1 MKGEGQELKAMGKQE
16 MDADVC
22 PMAGLLETLT
32 RPWTMH
38 VLWALSH
45 NGPMRF
51 GALRRSIEGVS
62 SRVLTERLRVLE
74 EKGFL
79 YRDYK
84 PSIPPEVTY
93 GLTKRTAE
101 IQEVFAELGRLA
113 QKWKMEDEP
122 GAPIAKNAQGKE
134 KWKIEDE
141 PKARLAKSARGKQN
155 RKTEDEPRHE
165 GQSRKMAY
173 YI

>member
-1 MKGEGQELKAMGKQE
+1 MGKRE

-32 RPWTMH
+32 RPWTLH

-74 EKGFL
+74 DKRFI

-113 QKWKMEDEP
+113 QKWKMEDDP
-122 GAPIAKNAQGKE
+122 
-134 KWKIEDE
+134 KI
-141 PKARLAKSARGKQN
+141 PLAKRARDK
-155 RKTEDEPRHE
+155 EDEPREAARPRHGE
-165 GQSRKMAY
+165 RGASRAC
-173 YI
+173 

>member
-1 MKGEGQELKAMGKQE
+1 MKTKTMCKGETSEH
-16 MDADVC
+16 VC

-32 RPWTMH
+32 RPWTLH
-38 VLWALSH
+38 VLWALSN

-62 SRVLTERLRVLE
+62 SRVLTDRLRVLE
-74 EKGFL
+74 EKGFI

-101 IQEVFAELGRLA
+101 IQEVFDELGRLA
-113 QKWKMEDEP
+113 QKWKMED
-122 GAPIAKNAQGKE
+122 APRE
-134 KWKIEDE
+134 
-141 PKARLAKSARGKQN
+141 RRSA
-155 RKTEDEPRHE
+155 
-165 GQSRKMAY
+165 
-173 YI
+173 

>member
-1 MKGEGQELKAMGKQE
+1 MGKKQME
-16 MDADVC
+16 ADVC

-32 RPWTMH
+32 RPWTLH

-74 EKGFL
+74 EKGFI

-122 GAPIAKNAQGKE
+122 RATVRARSGE
-134 KWKIEDE
+134 
-141 PKARLAKSARGKQN
+141 RLA
-155 RKTEDEPRHE
+155 
-165 GQSRKMAY
+165 SRAC
-173 YI
+173 

>member
-1 MKGEGQELKAMGKQE
+1 MRTKTMCKGETGAH
-16 MDADVC
+16 VC

-32 RPWTMH
+32 RPWTLH
-38 VLWALSH
+38 VLWALSN

-74 EKGFL
+74 EKGFI

-101 IQEVFAELGRLA
+101 IQEVFDELGRLA

-122 GAPIAKNAQGKE
+122 KMP
-134 KWKIEDE
+134 
-141 PKARLAKSARGKQN
+141 LAKRARDK
-155 RKTEDEPRHE
+155 EDEPRE
-165 GQSRKMAY
+165 AGRARDGERAA
-173 YI
+173 IRA

>member
-1 MKGEGQELKAMGKQE
+1 MKRDEAGACRAAGGAKGMGKGEVA
-16 MDADVC
+16 AHVC

-51 GALRRSIEGVS
+51 GALKRSIEGVS

-79 YRDYK
+79 YREYK

-93 GLTKRTAE
+93 GLTKRTTE
-101 IQEVFAELGRLA
+101 IQEVFEELGRLA
-113 QKWKMEDEP
+113 QKWKMED
-122 GAPIAKNAQGKE
+122 
-134 KWKIEDE
+134 D
-141 PKARLAKSARGKQN
+141 PKMPLARRARDKD
-155 RKTEDEPRHE
+155 DEPRRGE
-165 GQSRKMAY
+165 QVQKKAS
-173 YI
+173 

>member
-1 MKGEGQELKAMGKQE
+1 MGRAMK
-16 MDADVC
+16 DCHVC

-32 RPWTMH
+32 RPWTLQ
-38 VLWALSH
+38 VLWALSN

-51 GALRRSIEGVS
+51 GALKRSIEGVS
-62 SRVLTERLRVLE
+62 ARVLAERLRTLE

-84 PSIPPEVTY
+84 ATIPPQVTY

-101 IQEVFAELGRLA
+101 IEGVFDELGRLA

-122 GAPIAKNAQGKE
+122 RQ
-134 KWKIEDE
+134 
-141 PKARLAKSARGKQN
+141 RRSA
-155 RKTEDEPRHE
+155 
-165 GQSRKMAY
+165 
-173 YI
+173 

>member
-1 MKGEGQELKAMGKQE
+1 MGKKD
-16 MDADVC
+16 MNAHVC

-32 RPWTMH
+32 RPWTLH

-74 EKGFL
+74 EKGFI

-122 GAPIAKNAQGKE
+122 KMS
-134 KWKIEDE
+134 
-141 PKARLAKSARGKQN
+141 LAKPARDKAA
-155 RKTEDEPRHE
+155 EPRGAGRVRSVE
-165 GQSRKMAY
+165 RTASRAC
-173 YI
+173 